1 MPDGTA
7 TVGDLD
13 VGPETSAE
21 LAQVARRHCLRL
33 LVAFGSQVTGRT
45 HSASDLDLAVLL
57 DTPQRDDPLRLMAD
71 LQSVFPQYEVDVV
84 WLHRADPL
92 IAWYALRESRLLFGG
107 PRDLACYQAYAWRR
121 FVEYA
126 PFFELE
132 AQAVRRGIARLRR
145 DH

>member
-7 TVGDLD
+7 TVGDLEI
-13 VGPETSAE
+13 GPETSVE
-21 LAQVARRHCLRL
+21 LVQVARRHSIRL

-57 DTPQRDDPLRLMAD
+57 DTPRRDDPLRLMAD
-71 LQSVFPQYEVDVV
+71 LQPVFPQYEVDVV
-84 WLHRADPL
+84 WLHRADQL
-92 IAWYALRESRLLFGG
+92 IAWYALREARLLFGAS
-107 PRDLACYQAYAWRR
+107 PDLARYQAYAWRR

-132 AQAVRRGIARLRR
+132 AQAVRRGIERLLRA
-145 DH
+145 H

>member
-7 TVGDLD
+7 TVGDLEI
-13 VGPETSAE
+13 GPETSAE
-21 LAQVARRHCLRL
+21 LAQVARRHGIRL

-45 HSASDLDLAVLL
+45 HGASDLDLAVLL
-57 DTPQRDDPLRLMAD
+57 DTPHGDDPLRLMAD
-71 LQSVFPQYEVDVV
+71 LQAVFPQCEVDVV

-92 IAWYALRESRLLFGG
+92 IAWYSLREPRLLFGG
-107 PRDLACYQAYAWRR
+107 PRDLARYQAYAWRR

-132 AQAVRRGIARLRR
+132 AQAVRRGIRRLRR
-145 DH
+145 AH